1 MGAPDAVPRPPGDHR
16 CGDRALPSGGSRMTP
31 GRFAPSRPRGG
42 GPASHHPDRGGVDR
56 GDAGYD
62 LAGTGGGPLRA
73 AAGGARGDP
82 GVPRDRSPPPVHP
95 RRRSPRA
102 SESVRREAA
111 RRERDRRPLR
121 APDLRDGRREP
132 GVPQRG
138 PRDLR
143 PGGRGDPPLPVL
155 LQPRDG
161 DHPRLRGS
169 RARPRRRTA
178 PAGPS
183 GDRRGDHGEDARDRH
198 RVAEQ
203 PDRGGLPAGDAGGD
217 PPALRGARDL
227 PRQRRGVRIFH
238 LRRRP
243 ALLPRLPRRGAR
255 DLPLQPLQGVR
266 DGELAGRVP
275 RGAGA
280 PAPRPHEDPGHGRR
294 QRAGDLPVRGT
305 ARDARG
311 ARILRVA
318 PPFPRESA
326 ERGPCAPL
334 GRSGP
339 GGGPP
344 RDGRLLPVREGDVPG

>member
-1 MGAPDAVPRPPGDHR
+1 
-16 CGDRALPSGGSRMTP
+16 MTP
-31 GRFAPSRPRGG
+31 GRLAPSDRAAGVQLPIIPIVAGWIAETPG
-42 GPASHHPDRGGVDR
+42 TISLGQGVVHYGPPAAALASIPEFLATVPHHRYIP
-56 GDAGYD
+56 DAG
-62 LAGTGGGPLRA
+62 LPELRKA
-73 AAGGARGDP
+73 FEG
-82 GVPRDRSPPPVHP
+82 
-95 RRRSPRA
+95 
-102 SESVRREAA
+102 EAA

-169 RARPRRRTA
+169 RARRRRRTA

-183 GDRRGDHGEDARDRH
+183 GDRRGDHGKDARDRH

-243 ALLPRLPRRGAR
+243 ALLPRIPRRRAR

-266 DGELAGRVP
+266 DGELAGRLP
-275 RGAGA
+275 RGARA
-280 PAPRPHEDPGHGRR
+280 PAPRSHEDPGHGRR
-294 QRAGDLPVRGT
+294 QRAGDLPVRWA
-305 ARDARG
+305 ARDARR
-311 ARILRVA
+311 ARVLRGA
-318 PPFPRESA
+318 PPFPREGA
-326 ERGPCAPL
+326 ERGPCAPRS
-334 GRSGP
+334 RSGP
-339 GGGPP
+339 AGGPP
-344 RDGRLLPVREGDVPG
+344 RDGRLLPVREGEYRE